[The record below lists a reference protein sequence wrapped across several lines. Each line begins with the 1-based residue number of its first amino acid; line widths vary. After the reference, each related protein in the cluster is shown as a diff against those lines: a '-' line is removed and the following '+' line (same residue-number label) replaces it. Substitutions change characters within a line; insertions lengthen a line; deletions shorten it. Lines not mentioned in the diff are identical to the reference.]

1 MLCQTKNS
9 SKIKGNIRQ
18 IKTKAS
24 HDETASTSDIKKH
37 QMHRRKEEL
46 SIKVTYHDQ
55 VGFIPEM
62 KDWFNRQKS
71 RSLILRINRLKDR
84 NPMTIPINILK
95 IIYKVTKKRNH
106 SISVLGMVSLSVM
119 KHHEQKCKFGSNVF
133 VFWWFLFFFTYTA
146 AL

>member
-1 MLCQTKNS
+1 MLYHSKTS

-18 IKTKAS
+18 IKTKAA

-37 QMHRRKEEL
+37 YMYRRKEEL
-46 SIKVTYHDQ
+46 IIKITYHDQ

-71 RSLILRINRLKDR
+71 ISIILRISRLKDR

-95 IIYKVTKKRNH
+95 TIYKVT
-106 SISVLGMVSLSVM
+106 
-119 KHHEQKCKFGSNVF
+119 
-133 VFWWFLFFFTYTA
+133 T
-146 AL
+146 